1 MHMVILGKLFGS
13 DNRVKIMRHFLM
25 NPEHVFT
32 KEEVCKKSRVKK
44 DSALKE
50 INLLKKI
57 GFLVDEKINILP
69 NSKKVF
75 PGLKINENFTY
86 LDSLRDLL
94 LGSEILKG
102 DDLLKKFRG
111 IGKIKLIITAG
122 VFMNN
127 ENSPADLLVV
137 GDDIKRKSLSN
148 IIKVIESE
156 IGKEIKYGVLDTED
170 FKYRLTVY
178 DKFVREILDFPHNR
192 ILDKLS

>member
-1 MHMVILGKLFGS
+1 MEILGKLFGS
-13 DNRVKIMRHFLM
+13 DSRVKIMRHFLM
-25 NPEHVFT
+25 SPDHIFT
-32 KEEVCKKSRVKK
+32 KEEIWKKTRVKK

-50 INLLKKI
+50 INILRRV
-57 GFLVDEKINILP
+57 GFLVDEKIKILP

-75 PGLKINENFTY
+75 PGFKINNSFIY
-86 LDSLRDLL
+86 LDSLRELL

-122 VFMNN
+122 IFINN

-137 GDDIKRKSLSN
+137 GDDIKRKSLVN

-178 DKFVREILDFPHNR
+178 DKFVREILDFPHNK
-192 ILDKLS
+192 ILDKLSE